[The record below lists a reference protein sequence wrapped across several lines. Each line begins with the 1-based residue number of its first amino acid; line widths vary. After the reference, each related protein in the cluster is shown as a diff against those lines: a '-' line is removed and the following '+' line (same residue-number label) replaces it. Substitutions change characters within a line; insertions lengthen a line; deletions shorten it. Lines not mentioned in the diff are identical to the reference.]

1 MEVSRAQRQA
11 IKAAHDRGRPPAAV
25 TGVPGALLALQRTIG
40 NARVVQALGV
50 RRLQR
55 VFADDVRTLLGTAPY
70 QADAD
75 AVAALAG
82 LQPPAGPPRAF
93 TRDDALRWLEGT
105 PTAQEWNDPALAS
118 FNALGFKPALWQ
130 PLKDLSNRDALQEL
144 QALATQQ
151 LVDLNTLLQNGA
163 NAGAAWNTK
172 FTTMRN
178 ALTASLVSINAMN
191 YANSLGAVAANKQ
204 DAYRRRFGTQVEA
217 KLAQLRANE
226 LEIRLGGRL
235 KFSQKRA
242 NAKFSDAATVNN
254 AATSALVA
262 SRPVSAVAADLVAGT
277 LRPDQIPVQVFIHNG
292 DVVAINNRG
301 LAALSLAGMRPVNI
315 IFVPQAPTAIQNRIG
330 ESDTFHGAGTIT
342 SPDFRMALTDTDQE
356 TDKNAVEVP
365 VTV

>member
-1 MEVSRAQRQA
+1 
-11 IKAAHDRGRPPAAV
+11 
-25 TGVPGALLALQRTIG
+25 
-40 NARVVQALGV
+40 
-50 RRLQR
+50 
-55 VFADDVRTLLGTAPY
+55 
-70 QADAD
+70 
-75 AVAALAG
+75 
-82 LQPPAGPPRAF
+82 
-93 TRDDALRWLEGT
+93 
-105 PTAQEWNDPALAS
+105 
-118 FNALGFKPALWQ
+118 
-130 PLKDLSNRDALQEL
+130 
-144 QALATQQ
+144 
-151 LVDLNTLLQNGA
+151 
-163 NAGAAWNTK
+163 
-172 FTTMRN
+172 
-178 ALTASLVSINAMN
+178 MN
-191 YANSLGAVAANKQ
+191 YANSLGAVAADKQ
-204 DAYRRRFGTQVEA
+204 DAYRRRFGAQVEA
-217 KLAQLRANE
+217 KLGLSSRANE

-277 LRPDQIPVQVFIHNG
+277 LRPDQIPVQVFLHNG

-315 IFVPQAPTAIQNRIG
+315 IFVPHAPTAIQNRIG